1 MTQTT
6 FGLQTTIRP
15 RLLIVAAR
23 HGVAQYDRTRHLARV
38 LGLPLGQPLPPPG
51 GAQDMLVQREAE
63 MDQARRHHD
72 ASWHPAN
79 HVMVM
84 TALLHEARITGTAQA
99 MPFD

>member
-15 RLLIVAAR
+15 RLLVVAAR
-23 HGVAQYDRTRHLARV
+23 HGLAQYDRARHLARV
-38 LGLPLGQPLPPPG
+38 LGLPLGYPLPAPG
-51 GAQDMLVQREAE
+51 AAQDALVQREAE
-63 MDQARRHHD
+63 MDHARRHHD
-72 ASWHPAN
+72 AGWHPAD

-99 MPFD
+99 MPLG